1 MSLRRRT
8 RIGLAA
14 AAAVAGLTTAIVPAT
29 AAGAAGTSGTA
40 AQAAPGN
47 CPKLYFCGYSQA
59 NYKGTLWKITK
70 CNVYYEI
77 PDGWNSGGSWYNNQS
92 NGTVARMY
100 DKNKKLIYSTP
111 PAASGDPTGNWGPVW
126 YVKAC

>member
-14 AAAVAGLTTAIVPAT
+14 AAAVAGLTTAVVPAT
-29 AAGAAGTSGTA
+29 AAGTAETSGTA
-40 AQAAPGN
+40 AAAPAN
-47 CPKLYFCGYSQA
+47 CPKLYFCGYPKA
-59 NYKGTLWKITK
+59 NYQGTAWKITK

-92 NGTVARMY
+92 KGTVARMY